1 LNALTMMILRT
12 FAVLGLI
19 SLMACS
25 PQELQT
31 ILNSAGGSQTLSNE
45 DVVAG
50 LKEALRVGTERSV
63 DKASA
68 ASGFWNDARIRIP
81 FPAEAIKVRTTLI
94 DLGMNRPVE
103 DFERTMN
110 SAAELAS
117 KEAVAVFVD
126 AITGMSVQDG
136 FTILRGGERA
146 ATDLLRERTQ
156 AALRQRFAPI
166 VAKATEQVALTNAWR
181 PLASAYNTA
190 TLLTG
195 GKAVDPDLN
204 VYVTDKAIEGLFVLL
219 ADEEKKI
226 RQDPVARTT
235 ALLQK
240 VFAAQ

>member
-1 LNALTMMILRT
+1 MIILRT

-31 ILNSAGGSQTLSNE
+31 ILNSTGGSPTLSNE